1 MVGTRAVT
9 TSGEVVSGSRRGYI
23 LTAGVLV
30 AVMAGGTLPI
40 PLYVLYE
47 QQMGFGPLGVTVV
60 FAAYVIGTLSAL
72 LVLGDLS
79 DHIGRRKVLAIAVA
93 CAAAGAALFL
103 AATGIGLLIVARVI
117 GGLAAGF
124 ATGTATAAL
133 AELQPHGDRQA
144 AAVTAS
150 GSNMAGL
157 GLGPLIAGIFAAYV
171 AMPTRSV
178 FWAYLGVCALALAA
192 LAVIDETVRIPDR
205 VIRLR
210 PRIAVPPRMRTVMLG
225 ACLGVFTAF
234 GVLGLFSSLVPTF
247 LHGILGVH
255 NLALVGGASFLIFI
269 IAAVSQAVSAR
280 LPSRRSVSA
289 GLPLLL
295 ACLVLIESALF
306 AKALWL
312 FLVGTVVGGVAA
324 GFIFR
329 GGLSELNRLAEPECR
344 AAVVSTFF
352 VAAYA
357 GLGLPA
363 VLIGLIALPVGAV
376 DASAYVAGLV
386 AAMVVAAFVV
396 VRRTFGTARL
406 PAGVHAQRQLVL
418 AAGTGHRGRGP
429 AESVRPARRKLACG
443 VLSCVPCRG
452 RASEPCRSAESGAL
466 SATRPACLPWPRATG
481 MQVMAAMF
489 DVACEKGRSDAH
501 PCHQRQRGQ
510 RQRLR
515 RDPQLRP
522 GGRIHR
528 AVQQRPANHRSARP
542 VPRPVRCTCLPE

>member
-1 MVGTRAVT
+1 MTGTRAVT
-9 TSGEVVSGSRRGYI
+9 TSGGVVSGSRRGYI

-133 AELQPHGDRQA
+133 AELQPHGDRRA

-178 FWAYLGVCALALAA
+178 FWAYLGVCALALAT

-295 ACLVLIESALF
+295 ACLALVEAALF

-312 FLVGTVVGGVAA
+312 FLAGTVVGGVAA

-329 GGLSELNRLAEPECR
+329 GGLSELNRLAEPERR

-363 VLIGLIALPVGAV
+363 VLIGLIALRVGAV
-376 DASAYVAGLV
+376 DASAYIAGLV

-396 VRRTFGTARL
+396 VRRTFGTA
-406 PAGVHAQRQLVL
+406 PA
-418 AAGTGHRGRGP
+418 
-429 AESVRPARRKLACG
+429 SK
-443 VLSCVPCRG
+443 
-452 RASEPCRSAESGAL
+452 
-466 SATRPACLPWPRATG
+466 PACTPSDSWCSPQEPATEG
-481 MQVMAAMF
+481 A
-489 DVACEKGRSDAH
+489 GR
-501 PCHQRQRGQ
+501 
-510 RQRLR
+510 
-515 RDPQLRP
+515 
-522 GGRIHR
+522 
-528 AVQQRPANHRSARP
+528 
-542 VPRPVRCTCLPE
+542 

>member
-9 TSGEVVSGSRRGYI
+9 TSGEVLSGSRRSYI

-30 AVMAGGTLPI
+30 ALQAGGTLPI

-133 AELQPHGDRQA
+133 AELQPHGDRRA

-205 VIRLR
+205 VIRFR

-295 ACLVLIESALF
+295 ACLALVESALF

-312 FLVGTVVGGVAA
+312 FLAGTVVGGVAA

-329 GGLSELNRLAEPECR
+329 GGLSELNRLAEPERR

-363 VLIGLIALPVGAV
+363 VLIGLIALRVGAV
-376 DASAYVAGLV
+376 DASAYIAGLV

-396 VRRTFGTARL
+396 VRRTFGTA
-406 PAGVHAQRQLVL
+406 PA
-418 AAGTGHRGRGP
+418 
-429 AESVRPARRKLACG
+429 SK
-443 VLSCVPCRG
+443 
-452 RASEPCRSAESGAL
+452 
-466 SATRPACLPWPRATG
+466 PACTPSDSWCSPQEPATEG
-481 MQVMAAMF
+481 A
-489 DVACEKGRSDAH
+489 GR
-501 PCHQRQRGQ
+501 
-510 RQRLR
+510 
-515 RDPQLRP
+515 
-522 GGRIHR
+522 
-528 AVQQRPANHRSARP
+528 
-542 VPRPVRCTCLPE
+542 